1 MKKTLIG
8 LMLALLAAGFIL
20 APASGQTV
28 KDVLDKMIQAQGG
41 RKALEAIKDTTTTG
55 SFEMVQMAMS
65 GSMTMYNK
73 EPNLMR
79 MDMEAQGYLITQ
91 AFDGQTAWATNPM
104 TAATEVMSEQQA
116 LYFKR
121 GALGNASLL
130 APETLGITY
139 ELKGTEKVN
148 DKDYIVVLQKQ
159 ADGYTM
165 TFYLDPQ
172 TYLTYKSTGKSLDMM
187 GGEVDGETVM
197 EDYQTTDGIPAPRSL
212 TIYQNG
218 VEFIRIK
225 ISSVKFN
232 SGLEDSLFKMKQ

>member
-1 MKKTLIG
+1 MKKTMIG
-8 LMLALLAAGFIL
+8 LMLALLAAGLIL

-41 RKALEAIKDTTTTG
+41 RKTLEAIKDTTTTG
-55 SFEMVQMAMS
+55 SLEMAQMGMT

-79 MDMEAQGYLITQ
+79 MDMEAQGFTMTQ
-91 AFDGQTAWATNPM
+91 AFDGQTAWQTNPM
-104 TAATEVMSEQQA
+104 TQTTEVMSEQQS
-116 LYFKR
+116 LYVKR
-121 GALGNASLL
+121 GALGNVALL
-130 APETLGITY
+130 KPEAYGIAY
-139 ELKGTEKVN
+139 ELKGNEKIN
-148 DKDYIVVLQKQ
+148 DKDYIVLQQKH
-159 ADGYTM
+159 ADGYTVDL
-165 TFYLDPQ
+165 YLDPQ
-172 TYLTYKSTGKSLDMM
+172 TYLPYKSKSKTMDMM
-187 GGEVDGETVM
+187 GGEVDQETVM
-197 EDYQTTDGIPAPRSL
+197 EDYQTIDGIPSPRSL

>member
-8 LMLALLAAGFIL
+8 LMLALLAAGLIL

-55 SFEMVQMAMS
+55 SFEMVQMGMS

-104 TAATEVMSEQQA
+104 TSATEVMSEQQA

-121 GALGNASLL
+121 GALGNASLF

-148 DKDYIVVLQKQ
+148 DKDYIVALQKQ

-172 TYLTYKSTGKSLDMM
+172 TYLTYKSKGKSLDMM

-197 EDYQTTDGIPAPRSL
+197 EDYQTTDGIPSPRSL